1 MAEKLKI
8 GVFGGARGRVMIEVL
23 FYHPD
28 AELVAVCDKYQ
39 PILDSVAAKA
49 EELGQTVACY
59 PDFEDFIKHDM
70 DAVVLANYAIEHAP
84 FAIRCMEAGMHVLS
98 EVLPSETL
106 AQAVELIECVE
117 RTGKIYAYAE
127 NYCYMN
133 DTFEMWRRCKEGDIG
148 EVQYCEAAYKHDCS
162 GGWVGITYG
171 EREHWR
177 NHLIPTFYCTHSL
190 GPVMMMTGARP
201 VQVVGFENP
210 PLECFFELGHPGG
223 HASGIEMVTMDNGAV
238 IHSVHG
244 PLKCEPPEVKY
255 NVYGAKGAMR
265 GQGGQ
270 VYFYREGEQYGQGE
284 SQQYAPEKFVALDK
298 VLGSGVDTH
307 GGSDFYPTH
316 CFIEKI
322 LGRPDGQWS
331 IDVYQAVDMGICGIL
346 AYRSILNGNQPVKV
360 PNLRNPEERDAYR
373 NDHAC
378 TNPAVAGDQLIPCS
392 SYGERDLP
400 DELFEKLKAQW
411 EGK

>member
-1 MAEKLKI
+1 MADKLKI

-23 FYHPD
+23 MYHPD

-49 EELGQTVACY
+49 KELGQTVACY

-98 EVLPSETL
+98 EVLPSETM

-117 RTGKIYAYAE
+117 RTGKVYAYAE

-162 GGWVGITYG
+162 GVWVGITYG
-171 EREHWR
+171 ERDHWR

-238 IHSVHG
+238 IHSIHG

-255 NVYGAKGAMR
+255 NVYGAKGALR

-270 VYFYREGEQYGQGE
+270 VYFYREGEHYGQGD
-284 SQQYAPEKFVALDK
+284 SQHYAPEKFVALDK
-298 VLGSGVDTH
+298 VLGSGVESH

-316 CFIEKI
+316 CFIE
-322 LGRPDGQWS
+322 S
-331 IDVYQAVDMGICGIL
+331 IYSNIHVL
-346 AYRSILNGNQPVKV
+346 
-360 PNLRNPEERDAYR
+360 
-373 NDHAC
+373 H
-378 TNPAVAGDQLIPCS
+378 
-392 SYGERDLP
+392 
-400 DELFEKLKAQW
+400 
-411 EGK
+411 